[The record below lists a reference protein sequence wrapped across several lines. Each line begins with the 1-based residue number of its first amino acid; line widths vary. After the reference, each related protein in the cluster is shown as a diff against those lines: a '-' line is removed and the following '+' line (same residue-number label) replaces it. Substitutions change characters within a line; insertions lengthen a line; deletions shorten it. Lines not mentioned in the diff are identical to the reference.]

1 MRSFFQFA
9 AGVEVVCQ
17 CRFCHV
23 FFHLT
28 VHPIRQNERCR
39 SPTSLCGSATFFVWL
54 GLRPYPYTETMV
66 QGRLVDETVAD
77 GEGLGLA
84 GVAFGWP
91 LKPLRSRGCGFLA
104 AM

>member
-1 MRSFFQFA
+1 
-9 AGVEVVCQ
+9 
-17 CRFCHV
+17 
-23 FFHLT
+23 
-28 VHPIRQNERCR
+28 
-39 SPTSLCGSATFFVWL
+39 
-54 GLRPYPYTETMV
+54 MV